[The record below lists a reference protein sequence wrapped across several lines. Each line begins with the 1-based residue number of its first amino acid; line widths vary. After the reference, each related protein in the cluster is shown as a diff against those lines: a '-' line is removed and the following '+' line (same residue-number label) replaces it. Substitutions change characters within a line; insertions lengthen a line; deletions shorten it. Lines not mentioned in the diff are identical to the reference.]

1 MLKHNNY
8 LKAMEDRSLIL
19 VRIEYPDSGSKWH
32 KKPALNRGLRD
43 DGWVRDAPVQGF
55 FRREAEAERGRTE
68 EMVRG
73 FSRWEWVKRIG
84 ETGSFVVDFDV
95 RERLLFVYGKET
107 SKGCPFKLAFNES
120 ETTAVIDLLVEA
132 RSLFHVY

>member
-1 MLKHNNY
+1 LGT
-8 LKAMEDRSLIL
+8 R
-19 VRIEYPDSGSKWH
+19 RTRP
-32 KKPALNRGLRD
+32 
-43 DGWVRDAPVQGF
+43 GF
-55 FRREAEAERGRTE
+55 LSEGEAEAERRRTE

-84 ETGSFVVDFDV
+84 ETSNFVVDFDV

-120 ETTAVIDLLVEA
+120 ETTAVIDLLVKA